1 MVFARLSLP
10 TITDSLD
17 LKDDNILRNLD
28 IKCIRS
34 LNGTYELLN
43 YSLSF
48 FLLYFGCLGCR
59 VTDEILN
66 LVPNVD
72 TFRLMLRTIK
82 LWAKSKSC
90 FLYFLNIH

>member
-34 LNGTYELLN
+34 LNGTYELLK

-48 FLLYFGCLGCR
+48 FY
-59 VTDEILN
+59 I
-66 LVPNVD
+66 
-72 TFRLMLRTIK
+72 
-82 LWAKSKSC
+82 
-90 FLYFLNIH
+90 